1 MSVKPNRGLD
11 PFTVEVI
18 RNALTAIAEEMSLI
32 VMRSARSP
40 LLREAGDLSSAL
52 TDSEGNLVA
61 QGRDIPAHLGV
72 MGFTVQEF
80 LKRVPAEKLKPG
92 DVWYLNLPEVGGNH
106 LPDVKAI
113 RPIFAEGKIQ
123 IYAISL
129 AHWADIGGARPG
141 SYVPDARD
149 AWQEGLRIPPLR
161 VFTKHGP
168 DREKLDMILAN
179 VRGAEEREG
188 DILAQMASTYA
199 ADERMQEVFSRY
211 DATTVR
217 AAIADL
223 HDQSEAEMR
232 AAIRSLPNG
241 VYEGEDWLDDD
252 GLGGEPIAV
261 RVQIEIHDEQATFD
275 FSETGD
281 AAAGPLNTTP
291 FTTSASVFYAM
302 KVIAGPDIQPNAG
315 CARPLKIITRE
326 GSLLR
331 PPLDKPVVGGNHETS
346 QRIVDAIF
354 KAFENVLPE
363 RLTAGGSTT
372 SGLLLFSGRDPRT
385 GQWTTLYEVHGGG
398 EGARHD
404 RDGMCAVRPHMS
416 NVMNTPAEVI
426 EANYPI
432 IIEGQALRRG
442 SGGKG
447 VHCGGD
453 GQVRTYCINGPDVVM
468 TSMVERCIIPPYGLQ
483 GGEAGKTF
491 NITLK
496 RATGETMNIA
506 GKTHIRLQ
514 QGDRIIM
521 KTSGGGGYGA
531 PATRNPQVRE
541 HT

>member
-1 MSVKPNRGLD
+1 MSQNAKTGPD

-52 TDSEGNLVA
+52 TDAAGNLIA

-72 MGFTVQEF
+72 MGSTVQAF
-80 LKRVPAEKLKPG
+80 LERIAAHRLQPG
-92 DVWYLNLPEVGGNH
+92 DVWFMNLPEAGGNH

-113 RPIFAEGKIQ
+113 RPIFAGGKIQ
-123 IYAISL
+123 AYAVAL

-149 AWQEGLRIPPLR
+149 CWQEGLRIPPLR
-161 VFTKHGP
+161 VFTKDGP
-168 DREKLDMILAN
+168 DREKLDLILAN

-188 DILAQMASTYA
+188 DILAQMAATYA
-199 ADERMQEVFSRY
+199 ADERLQEVFLRY
-211 DATTVR
+211 GVATVQ

-232 AAIRSLPNG
+232 AAIRTIPNG

-252 GLGGEPIAV
+252 GPGRDPIAV
-261 RVQIEIHDEQATFD
+261 RVRIEIRDDEATFD
-275 FSETGD
+275 FSKTAD
-281 AAAGPLNTTP
+281 ACAGPMNATP
-291 FTTSASVFYAM
+291 FTASASVFYAM

-315 CARPLKIITRE
+315 CARPVTIITRE
-326 GSLLR
+326 GSLLH
-331 PPLDKPVVGGNHETS
+331 PPFDKPVVAGNHDTS

-354 KAFENVLPE
+354 RAFENVTPE

-385 GQWTTLYEVHGGG
+385 GKWTTLYEVHGGG

-432 IIEGQALRRG
+432 LVEQQALRRG

-447 VHCGGD
+447 RHKGGD
-453 GQVRTYCINGPDVVM
+453 GQVRTYLINGPEVVM
-468 TSMVERCIIPPYGLQ
+468 TTIVERCIIPPYGLQ
-483 GGEAGKTF
+483 GGEPGKTF
-491 NITLK
+491 EITLH
-496 RATGETMNIA
+496 RASGEVRKLA
-506 GKTHIRLQ
+506 GKTHVSLNR
-514 QGDRIIM
+514 GDRVIM
-521 KTSGGGGYGA
+521 KTSGGGGYG
-531 PATRNPQVRE
+531 TQE
-541 HT
+541 S